1 MKVKDAFVLRNIY
14 GKHILMPVRA
24 NEASNDPIL
33 LNDVAVSIW
42 NEAEKELEKEQ
53 ILKNIAQL
61 YQLDSESPELLAV
74 KQFVEQ
80 MEQMGLLESSVE
92 EES

>member
-1 MKVKDAFVLRNIY
+1 VCSSDL
-14 GKHILMPVRA
+14 
-24 NEASNDPIL
+24 
-33 LNDVAVSIW
+33 
-42 NEAEKELEKEQ
+42 LEKKQ
-53 ILKNIAQL
+53 ILENIAEL
-61 YQLDSESPELLAV
+61 YQLNSESPELLAV

>member
-14 GKHILMPVRA
+14 GKHILMPVRS

-42 NEAEKELEKEQ
+42 SEAEKGLKKER
-53 ILKNIAQL
+53 ILKNIAQS
-61 YQLDSESPELLAV
+61 YQLQFESPELLAV
-74 KQFVEQ
+74 EQFMEQ
-80 MEQMGLLESSVE
+80 MERMGLIESSGE
-92 EES
+92 EDS

>member
-14 GKHILMPVRA
+14 GKHILMPVRS

-42 NEAEKELEKEQ
+42 NEAEKELEKKQ
-53 ILKNIAQL
+53 ILENIAEL
-61 YQLDSESPELLAV
+61 YQLNSESPELLAV